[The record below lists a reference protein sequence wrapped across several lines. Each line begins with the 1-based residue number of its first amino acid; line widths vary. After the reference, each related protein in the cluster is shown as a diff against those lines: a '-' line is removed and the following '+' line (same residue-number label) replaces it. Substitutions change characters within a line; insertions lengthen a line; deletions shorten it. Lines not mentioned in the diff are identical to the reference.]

1 MQKNTPNDS
10 ILLPEGYVEDDPK
23 AVFYNEA
30 LVQILEEGFSK
41 KDREEIRRD

>member
-1 MQKNTPNDS
+1 MHENTPNDS

-30 LVQILEEGFSK
+30 LVEILEKGLSK
-41 KDREEIRRD
+41 NNKEQKRRD